1 MNRSLK
7 TKAKAASL
15 QPSVRQVPRV
25 FTVRPAYPAW
35 IDAEQGLS
43 FAASPR
49 RVPALSARVSLL
61 PVVVTPR
68 VRDCLV
74 LRLVERKKLH
84 SQRTVSHAHG
94 GR

>member
-15 QPSVRQVPRV
+15 QPSVRQVPRGCAL
-25 FTVRPAYPAW
+25 RPAYPAW

-43 FAASPR
+43 FAAVSRASAIGPR
-49 RVPALSARVSLL
+49 ASLF
-61 PVVVTPR
+61 PVVVTAR

-84 SQRTVSHAHG
+84 SLTTVSHAHG